1 MNVLKSL
8 NLFGFDRCWL
18 TWNGYKK
25 KASRS
30 EFESKVRSIKRTLRT
45 NSVFLVVLLLLGR
58 KTKKKPLKLFKIHH
72 WNDKEWELGHT
83 ISKMNQPCWSGFHQ
97 CVVTTFQS
105 MVLFFR
111 RGLMNLLRP
120 SITTI
125 LQHRTNGWEAWR
137 KGNDIFLEF

>member
-1 MNVLKSL
+1 MKPL
-8 NLFGFDRCWL
+8 NLLRFDCCWL
-18 TWNGYKK
+18 MWNGYKK

-83 ISKMNQPCWSGFHQ
+83 ISNMKPALLKWFP
-97 CVVTTFQS
+97 S
-105 MVLFFR
+105 MRGNNIPINGPILQEKAHEFAKAFNYNDFTASNR
-111 RGLMNLLRP
+111 WLRGLKER
-120 SITTI
+120 
-125 LQHRTNGWEAWR
+125 
-137 KGNDIFLEF
+137 